1 MASIKISATV
11 LRQKDKELYLFKMSS
26 ALLRKITYVTPRSE
40 DNPDELQR
48 VYSEPRA
55 KEIGAWIKE
64 ENSLL
69 PNAIVVDFKGDVKI
83 EPTADDDIVTITIPD
98 PDGTDNPKFAYILDG
113 QHRVKGFEF
122 SDGVDFDLAVIAVH
136 KVSDNVRGKIFIDIN
151 SKQVKVDERLL
162 LDLMAGTKS
171 LAQDD
176 DRVYQVIQGLDTNS
190 DSPLN
195 SKIQFLPEQ
204 KNKWVKNTNLFKN
217 LKAHIS
223 NGGVLYNKTTA
234 QQIEILSSYFS
245 AFKEVFP
252 VQWKD
257 SKNYVLTRNQGIELM
272 CGIFRE
278 VKHRCDLYEGRSYT
292 KNSFANQV
300 RILKGKTL
308 SLTLEGN
315 QNISIP
321 LDWNAAQYRK
331 LSTRQWMAE
340 VRKLIVNI
348 LNDGI

>member
-1 MASIKISATV
+1 MAFIRIPATV
-11 LRQKDKELYLFKMSS
+11 LKQKDKDLYLFKMSS
-26 ALLRKITYVTPRSE
+26 AILKKITFVTPRSE
-40 DNPDELQR
+40 ENPDELQR

-69 PNAIVVDFKGDVKI
+69 PNAIVVDFKNDVEI
-83 EPTADDDIVTITIPD
+83 EQTADPNVVTITFPNPD
-98 PDGTDNPKFAYILDG
+98 ETRNPKIAYILDG

-122 SDGVDFDLAVIAVH
+122 SDGVEFDLAVIAVH
-136 KVSDNVRGKIFIDIN
+136 NVSDNIRGKIFLDIN

-176 DRVYQVIQGLDTNS
+176 DRVYQVIKGLDTNT
-190 DSPLN
+190 DSPLHG
-195 SKIQFLPEQ
+195 KIQFLPEQ

-217 LKAHIS
+217 LKPHIS
-223 NGGVLYNKTTA
+223 NGGVLYSKTTG
-234 QQIEILSSYFS
+234 QQTEILSSYF
-245 AFKEVFP
+245 AALKTVFP
-252 VQWKD
+252 AQWDD
-257 SKNYVLTRNQGIELM
+257 SKAYVLTRNQGIELM

-278 VKHRCDLYEGRSYT
+278 VKHRCDLYERQSYT
-292 KNSFANQV
+292 KNAFINQV
-300 RILKGKTL
+300 KVLINKTL
-308 SLTLEGN
+308 EITLEGN
-315 QNISIP
+315 QKITIP
-321 LDWNAAQYRK
+321 LDWNAVQFGK

-348 LNDGI
+348 LQEGI